1 MIEYLCQDF
10 PFLLR
15 ANDRAKQVDSFF
27 VCCAAVP
34 SQGRHGFQNL
44 LSFQSF
50 GSSIPRLDRVG
61 G

>member
-1 MIEYLCQDF
+1 MPRLS
-10 PFLLR
+10 FLLQ

-50 GSSIPRLDRVG
+50 GSSIPRLDRAG